1 MAKDTKFIFVTGG
14 VLSSLGKGLAS
25 AAMGALLESRGLT
38 VTIQKLDP
46 YINVDPGTMN
56 PFQHGEVFVT
66 DDGTETDLDLGH
78 YERFTHAR
86 MGRDNNFTTGKIYHS
101 VITKERRGDYLGGTV
116 QVIPHI
122 TDEIKNS
129 IKLAASDVDVVIV
142 EIGGTIG
149 DIESLPF
156 LEAIRQFRADV
167 GKENSLY
174 IHLTLVP
181 YIGTAGEVKTKP
193 TQHSVKELRSIGIQP
208 DILLC
213 RTDRF
218 LSKDIKAKIALFCN
232 VSVDEVITA
241 KDVDHIY
248 EVPLI
253 FHQEGLDDKI
263 VELLN
268 IWTRNPQLDDWEN
281 LIKKIKAP
289 RHSVTIAVVGKYVDL
304 TESYKSLNEA
314 LYHGGIANDCRVN
327 LNFVDSEKLDR
338 GTCDALLADAD
349 GILVPGGFGG
359 RGIEGKICSA
369 HYARKNKVPYFGI
382 CLGMQIAVIEFAR
395 HVAGLE
401 AANSSEFD
409 PNTPYPV
416 IYLMREWFDERSQ
429 SVQRRDDLSDKGATM
444 RLGAYSCRI
453 KENSLAFE
461 AYRHAGIS
469 ERHRHRYEFNN
480 EFMDQLKENGM
491 VISGTSP
498 SGELVEIIELNDH
511 PWFLGCQFHPE
522 FKSRPMTPHPLF
534 RDFIK
539 ASLKNSESRNQ
550 PQD

>member
-1 MAKDTKFIFVTGG
+1 MGFNTKFIFVTGG

-25 AAMGALLESRGLT
+25 AAIGALLESRGLK
-38 VTIQKLDP
+38 VTLQKLDP

-66 DDGTETDLDLGH
+66 DDGAETDLDLGH
-78 YERFTHAR
+78 YERFTTAHL
-86 MGRDNNFTTGKIYHS
+86 GRNNNFTTGKIYDS

-129 IKLAASDVDVVIV
+129 IKLVAGDVDIVIV

-156 LEAIRQFRADV
+156 LEAIRQFRTDV
-167 GKENSLY
+167 GEENVLY

-218 LSKDIKAKIALFCN
+218 LSKEIKSKIALFCN
-232 VSVDEVITA
+232 VSVDAVITA
-241 KDVDHIY
+241 KDVEVIY
-248 EVPLI
+248 EVPMV
-253 FHQEGLDDKI
+253 FHKEGLDRKI
-263 VELLN
+263 IELLN
-268 IWTRNPQLDDWEN
+268 IWTRAPKLENWEE
-281 LIKKIKAP
+281 LVDKFKDPTHEVKIA
-289 RHSVTIAVVGKYVDL
+289 IVGKYVDL

-314 LYHGGIANDCRVN
+314 LFHGGIANDCRVT
-327 LNFVDSEKLDR
+327 LDFVDSEQLDP
-338 GTCDALLADAD
+338 GSCDIRLAGAD
-349 GILVPGGFGG
+349 GILVPGGFGT
-359 RGIEGKICSA
+359 RGIEGKICAA
-369 HYARKNKVPYFGI
+369 HFARTRRIPYFGI
-382 CLGMQIAVIEFAR
+382 CLGMQIACIEFAR
-395 HVAGLE
+395 NLAGLTK
-401 AANSSEFD
+401 ANSSEFD
-409 PNTPYPV
+409 EFTPDPV
-416 IYLMREWFDERSQ
+416 IYLMTEWFDEKTG
-429 SVQRRDDLSDKGATM
+429 SVQKRDEGSDKGATM
-444 RLGAYSCRI
+444 RLGAYPCDL
-453 KENSLAFE
+453 KEDTFAKR
-461 AYRHAGIS
+461 AYGQTNIS

-480 EFMDQLKENGM
+480 AYREVLEENGL
-491 VISGTSP
+491 VVSGVSP
-498 SGELVEIIELNDH
+498 DGELVEIVEIPDH

-522 FKSRPMTPHPLF
+522 FKSRPMQPHPLF

-539 ASLKNSESRNQ
+539 ASLENAQKRRG
-550 PQD
+550 